1 MALDANYF
9 RTLFEYQ
16 YWARDRLLS
25 AAAGMSDEEFEAPN
39 GFSYDGIRSLLAHTV
54 GTEAIWLN
62 RMQDPAVKRIE
73 PPGDEDTASVDA
85 LVAKW
90 AEVESAQRSFL
101 EALKDEDL
109 QRQMEYRMRDGTP
122 ARATVWEL
130 LTIVYTHTV
139 QHRSEAAEAL
149 TLVGRSPGN
158 LDFIIFMREKAAS

>member
-1 MALDANYF
+1 
-9 RTLFEYQ
+9 
-16 YWARDRLLS
+16 
-25 AAAGMSDEEFEAPN
+25 
-39 GFSYDGIRSLLAHTV
+39 
-54 GTEAIWLN
+54 
-62 RMQDPAVKRIE
+62 
-73 PPGDEDTASVDA
+73 VDA